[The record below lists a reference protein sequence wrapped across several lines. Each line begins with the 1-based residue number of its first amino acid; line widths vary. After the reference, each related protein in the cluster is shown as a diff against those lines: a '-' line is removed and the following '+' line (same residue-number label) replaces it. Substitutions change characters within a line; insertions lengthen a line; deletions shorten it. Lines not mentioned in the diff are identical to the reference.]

1 MSELPDDT
9 IDLIISG
16 PPYWSFIDYSAF
28 NRKEDYLWVDD
39 TPYEAYLS
47 KLAKWHTEC
56 YRVLKPGRYCV
67 VNLAT
72 MMKGRKTYPI
82 PFHAVAILE
91 KLGFAFCYE
100 IVWHKVSGGR
110 LRARNFVQR
119 PMPGSFTP
127 NIRTEYLLVF
137 RKKPS
142 VTFKRWIDSTKKS
155 ASLLELDDFFYR
167 ETANNVWHVP
177 PEGKN
182 STTDH
187 PCPFPPEIPRR
198 LISLFSLPGET
209 VLDPFMGIGTTASIA
224 KELGRHFVGYEAEAT
239 FIEKALKRLESPLP
253 KKPRLSC
260 FYDSERGQTTG

>member
-1 MSELPDDT
+1 MLELPDDAL
-9 IDLIISG
+9 DFIISG

-28 NRKEDYLWVDD
+28 NRNEDYLWVDD

-47 KLAKWHTEC
+47 KLSKWHTEC

-72 MMKGRKTYPI
+72 MMKGKKTYPI
-82 PFHAVAILE
+82 PFHAVSILE

-142 VTFKRWIDSTKKS
+142 VTFKRWIDPALKES
-155 ASLLELDDFFYR
+155 AKLELDDFFYR
-167 ETANNVWHVP
+167 ETANNVWHIP
-177 PEGKN
+177 PETK
-182 STTDH
+182 SSRPEH

-198 LISLFSLPGET
+198 LIELFSLPGET
-209 VLDPFMGIGTTASIA
+209 VLDPFMGVGTTACVA
-224 KELGRHFVGYEAEAT
+224 KELGRHFVGYEMESSFVHVAT
-239 FIEKALKRLESPLP
+239 ERLLQPTSRSRRLYCRYESEG
-253 KKPRLSC
+253 S
-260 FYDSERGQTTG
+260 